1 MSSEEKALHPARVA
15 GLYPLPLIVLGLL
28 TGVAIAVLWLVDPRQ
43 VALSSCSLH
52 EVTGLYCPGCGATR
66 ATHQLL
72 HGELISALRYNALW
86 VLSLPVALY
95 CISSELR
102 RLARGRPLPGDPVRN
117 RWFLVGAFA
126 VAVLFGLLRNLP
138 MYPFVLLV
146 PPAFITP

>member
-1 MSSEEKALHPARVA
+1 MSSEDKALHPARVA
-15 GLYPLPLIVLGLL
+15 GLHPLPLIVLGLL
-28 TGVAIAVLWLVDPRQ
+28 AGVAIVVLWFVDPRQ
-43 VALSSCSLH
+43 FALSSCSLH

-86 VLSLPVALY
+86 VLSLPIVLY
-95 CISSELR
+95 CMASELR
-102 RLARGRPLPGDPVRN
+102 RLTRGRPLPGDLVRN

-126 VAVLFGLLRNLP
+126 VAILFGLLRNLP
-138 MYPFVLLV
+138 VYPFVLLV